1 MVTQMKKDL
10 DAEEAQ
16 IKAGTHA
23 GLLAELQAIEDRRK
37 ARIRIIEAE
46 RDYRQKMW
54 ENGFQAVCKAANDQY
69 HVRNNRYLLLLFM
82 SLSPHQNQECPW
94 HD

>member
-1 MVTQMKKDL
+1 MRKDL

-23 GLLAELQAIEDRRK
+23 GLLAELQAIEDRRR

-69 HVRNNRYLLLLFM
+69 HVRSIFVCFLYG
-82 SLSPHQNQECPW
+82 S
-94 HD
+94 